1 MNLILQKMRQIFLKG
16 LLTLL
21 PIAVSIY
28 IIYAGFSIL
37 ENLLGNLLRGILPA
51 DVYIPGFGFVLTL
64 ILIFL
69 FGFMLN
75 NLISVSFW
83 GQIERRLT
91 EVPLIKAVYSP
102 LRDLMNLFT
111 KGHKDLQRVVLAEI
125 TPGFRVFGLVTRE
138 NFSDISQWPDNLDQ
152 KVAVYVP
159 LSYAL
164 GGLTML
170 VDKSKLT
177 QVDIP
182 VEKALS
188 LAVTGWITTE
198 KEGKKIHV

>member
-1 MNLILQKMRQIFLKG
+1 MSNIILKIRQIFLKG

-37 ENLLGNLLRGILPA
+37 ENLLGSILRSLLPNH
-51 DVYIPGFGFVLTL
+51 VYIPGFGFILTL
-64 ILIFL
+64 ILIFI
-69 FGFMLN
+69 FGLMLN

-83 GQIERRLT
+83 SQIESKLT

-125 TPGFRVFGLVTRE
+125 TPGFRVIGLVTRE
-138 NFSDISQWPDNLDQ
+138 SFADIAKWPTDMDH
-152 KVAVYVP
+152 KVTVYIP

-164 GGLTML
+164 GGITLL
-170 VDKSKLT
+170 VDKNKLT
-177 QVDIP
+177 QIDIP

-188 LAVTGWITTE
+188 LAVTGWVTTE
-198 KEGKKIHV
+198 KEGKK

>member
-1 MNLILQKMRQIFLKG
+1 MTIILEKIRQIFLKG

-37 ENLLGNLLRGILPA
+37 ENLLGSLLREVLPEH
-51 DVYIPGFGFVLTL
+51 VYIPGFGFMLTL

-69 FGFMLN
+69 FGLMLN

-111 KGHKDLQRVVLAEI
+111 KGHKELQRVVLAEVS
-125 TPGFRVFGLVTRE
+125 PGFKVMGLVTRE
-138 NFSDISQWPDNLDQ
+138 KFNDIPRASAALDN

-164 GGLTML
+164 GGFTLI
-170 VDKSKLT
+170 VDKSKLI
-177 QVDIP
+177 QIDIP
-182 VEKALS
+182 VERALS
-188 LAVTGWITTE
+188 LAVTGWVTTQN
-198 KEGKKIHV
+198 EGKE

>member
-1 MNLILQKMRQIFLKG
+1 MTLILQKMRQIFLKG

-37 ENLLGNLLRGILPA
+37 ENLLGSLLRSLLPEH
-51 DVYIPGFGFVLTL
+51 VYIPGFGFVLTL

-83 GQIERRLT
+83 SQIEKRLT

-111 KGHKDLQRVVLAEI
+111 KGHKDLQRVVLAEVS
-125 TPGFRVFGLVTRE
+125 PGVKVMGLVTRE
-138 NFSDISQWPDNLDQ
+138 KFSDIPRTPSELDSR
-152 KVAVYVP
+152 VAVYVP

-164 GGLTML
+164 GGIT
-170 VDKSKLT
+170 VIVEKSKLT
-177 QVDIP
+177 QIDIP

-188 LAVTGWITTE
+188 LAVTGWVTTQNE
-198 KEGKKIHV
+198 ERH

>member
-1 MNLILQKMRQIFLKG
+1 MTIILEKIRQIFLKG

-37 ENLLGNLLRGILPA
+37 ENLLGSLLRGILPEH
-51 DVYIPGFGFVLTL
+51 VYIPGFGFILTL

-69 FGFMLN
+69 FGLMLN

-111 KGHKDLQRVVLAEI
+111 KGHKELQRVVLAEI
-125 TPGFRVFGLVTRE
+125 SPGFKVMGLVTRE
-138 NFSDISQWPDNLDQ
+138 KFNDIPRASATLEN

-164 GGLTML
+164 GGVTLI

-177 QVDIP
+177 QIDIP
-182 VEKALS
+182 VERALS
-188 LAVTGWITTE
+188 LAVTGWVTTQN
-198 KEGKKIHV
+198 EGKD

>member
-1 MNLILQKMRQIFLKG
+1 MTIILQKMRQIFLKG

-37 ENLLGNLLRGILPA
+37 ENLLGDILRNLLPEH
-51 DVYIPGFGFVLTL
+51 VYIPGFGFMLTL

-83 GQIERRLT
+83 SQIERRLT

-102 LRDLMNLFT
+102 LRDLMNLFS
-111 KGHKDLQRVVLAEI
+111 KGHKELQRVVLAEV
-125 TPGFRVFGLVTRE
+125 TPGFRVIGLVTRE
-138 NFSDISQWPDNLDQ
+138 KFHDISQWPKDMDN
-152 KVAVYVP
+152 KVTVYVP

-164 GGLTML
+164 GGITLL

-188 LAVTGWITTE
+188 LAVTGWVTTPT
-198 KEGKKIHV
+198 EGSKTNA